1 MAAGD
6 IVSTEVCLM
15 KLELP
20 DGTAVR
26 LCDGGFI
33 DFASA
38 GTRERYECEHP
49 VFGTIAA
56 PGEHEVG
63 FGDQAERGVIAFAP
77 PGEGTVPLE
86 WLRDQLAGHPATRAL
101 FNVAD
106 RSTMLQPDGSTAVT
120 ADSDKVGT
128 LSDLVGD
135 YDFTSPSESDSP
147 TAACGLTFSGSAE
160 LRAAPADP
168 PASAAIFMLVVT
180 TDSAAVL
187 VNDSTDGRYSGV
199 IESGS
204 GSSAHQDGAPDNF
217 VDGGATSVTTRG
229 GLYTELAD
237 GAAHIVELRGLP
249 LDTWMNL
256 EIGGLSGGGGGYRID
271 GVAVP
276 LCVFDNSDAD
286 IAAARQI
293 ALRYGQA
300 MMARLSLAES
310 AVSLALTD
318 WYGDHLLDA
327 RLRTW
332 AGELD
337 ADGKTV
343 STAELLDDLLV
354 DTYEQ
359 LIGARGSRLLELGF
373 ISRTE
378 RFFLR
383 NEGNV
388 CSSPFHQSIYPGER
402 GFDNCTDKVGYR
414 AWGALA
420 PARGGAVRGG
430 SRPNYGNVR

>member
-6 IVSTEVCLM
+6 IVTTEVCFL
-15 KLELP
+15 KLELR

-26 LCDGGFI
+26 LCDGGFL
-33 DFASA
+33 DFASD
-38 GTRERYECEHP
+38 GTSERYESEHP
-49 VFGTIAA
+49 VFGTIANA
-56 PGEHEVG
+56 GEHEVG
-63 FGDQAERGVIAFAP
+63 FGDQAERGVIALAP

-86 WLRDQLAGHPATRAL
+86 WLRDQLAAHPATQAL

-106 RSTMLQPDGSTAVT
+106 RATMLQPDGSTAVT

-135 YDFTSPSESDSP
+135 YDFTSPSETDSP
-147 TAACGLTFSGSAE
+147 TAASGLTFSGSAE

-168 PASAAIFMLVVT
+168 PASAAMFMLVVT
-180 TDSAAVL
+180 TDAQAVL
-187 VNDSTDGRYSGV
+187 ANDSTDGRYSGV

-204 GSSAHQDGAPDNF
+204 GSPAHSDGAPDNY
-217 VDGGATSVTTRG
+217 VDGGTTSITTRG
-229 GLYTELAD
+229 GLFTAVAD
-237 GAAHIVELRGLP
+237 GEAHIVELRGIP
-249 LDTWMNL
+249 LDTWANL
-256 EIGGLSGGGGGYRID
+256 EVAGFAGGGGLYRLS

-276 LCVFDNSDAD
+276 LCVFDDDHAD
-286 IAAARQI
+286 IAAARAL
-293 ALRYGQA
+293 ALRYGNA
-300 MMARLSLAES
+300 MLAALSLADS
-310 AVSLALTD
+310 APALTLND

-332 AGELD
+332 AGEPD
-337 ADGKTV
+337 ADAKTV
-343 STAELLDDLLV
+343 STAELLDDLIV

-359 LIGARGSRLLELGF
+359 VIGASGSRLLELGF
-373 ISRTE
+373 IARTE
-378 RFFLR
+378 KFFLR

-388 CSSPFHQSIYPGER
+388 CSSPFHQQQYPDER

-420 PARGGAVRGG
+420 PARGDPVRGG